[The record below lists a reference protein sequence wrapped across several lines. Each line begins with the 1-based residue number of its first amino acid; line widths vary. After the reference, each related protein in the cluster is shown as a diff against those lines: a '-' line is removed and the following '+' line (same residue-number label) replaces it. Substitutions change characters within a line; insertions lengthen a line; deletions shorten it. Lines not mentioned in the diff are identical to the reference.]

1 MGVLIDVCGFSP
13 ARVAEILKEKAR
25 SGDSVAAVVSRMG
38 LVSSRQLARLIAQYF
53 ELPLVDPTFDPS
65 VALDLL
71 WEPIDF
77 VLDRGLIPVY
87 IDEDALVVVGD
98 CVPVRETVCELEE
111 LFGRD
116 VKLKVCD
123 SESLAESLR
132 KLRSELQEIKEL
144 GPADCSYDKER
155 FLRFCRV
162 GWAATVAERFAGGIV
177 RYQYA
182 PGSELAPPVLT
193 KTIEGLHES
202 EPLEMVELLVG
213 KSMSCEVTSDLVLR
227 ELTAGLLTGIRHF
240 EGELKEA
247 IFELRL
253 AQLIIDE
260 EGPVE

>member
-132 KLRSELQEIKEL
+132 KLRGELQEIKEL
-144 GPADCSYDKER
+144 GPADCGYDKER

-177 RYQYA
+177 RYQ
-182 PGSELAPPVLT
+182 
-193 KTIEGLHES
+193 
-202 EPLEMVELLVG
+202 LVG